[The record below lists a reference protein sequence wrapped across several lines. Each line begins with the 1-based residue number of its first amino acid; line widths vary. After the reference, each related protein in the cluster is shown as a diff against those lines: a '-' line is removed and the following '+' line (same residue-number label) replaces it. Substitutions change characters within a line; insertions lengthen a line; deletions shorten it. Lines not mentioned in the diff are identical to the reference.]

1 MGTGWEEPGRGGG
14 ECSPAIISVRGM
26 LSSHS
31 HEEYT
36 VRLGDTLLQSNSQ
49 NAVVIPVQDI
59 ICYNYYNYQT
69 MRHDIALV
77 LLAHSVNY
85 SAFIQ
90 PVCLPEKNFEAETG
104 TRCWVTGWGRQ
115 MEDGETGRQ
124 DPRGEVWSPGVGQ

>member
-14 ECSPAIISVRGM
+14 ECSPSSISVRGM
-26 LSSHS
+26 FSFHS
-31 HEEYT
+31 FEEYT
-36 VRLGDTLLQSNSQ
+36 VRMGSTLLLPQSGM
-49 NAVVIPVQDI
+49 VIPVRDI
-59 ICYNYYNYQT
+59 VCHSFYDVRTLIN
-69 MRHDIALV
+69 DIALV